1 MGLEQAIIDRISN
14 EASVSSKQVL
24 ATIHLLENDATI
36 PFIARY
42 RKEVT
47 GNLDEVQIRTI
58 SERQEYYKSLSER
71 RETIL
76 KSIEAQGK
84 LTDTLKS
91 GVLACYEK
99 AALEDLYLPYKPKK
113 KTKASL
119 AIDKGLEPLAHYIR
133 DQVAGDQSI
142 EEAAETYIDPEKNV
156 STREEAIEGA
166 LHIVAEWVSEEL
178 EVRKNL
184 REMFLKEGMV
194 VSKVNKDKIG
204 QKTKFEMYYDFR
216 EAVSKIPSHR
226 VLAVRRGVKE
236 QVLNHTI
243 EIDREKAI
251 HAITARLLKQD
262 DSIFSPFLNTA
273 IKDSYDRLLNPNLQ
287 GEIRSL
293 LKDRSDHEAINVFEE
308 NLTNLLLS
316 PPAGPIV
323 VMGVDPGFRTGC
335 KVAVVDAT
343 GKFLEHATIYPTEP
357 RVDFVGSEKILYR
370 LVQKH
375 GVQAIAI
382 GNGTGS
388 RETDT
393 FIKEFLRKYKNGE
406 ALGVVPSPEKKGEA
420 VSNCTAADVIP
431 PEPLQAEPPPESS
444 AAEHDLSETFDHGSM
459 SEPEVMTERLGEG
472 KTIEVVLAKGSDFV
486 STLVAGENDASEI
499 QTEVGASKNEPALE
513 EKSFPVRSETSP
525 GIETLPEERHEIFS
539 VMVNESGASVYSVSD
554 SARREF
560 SRLDLTVRGA
570 ISIARRLQDPLAELV
585 KIHPKSIGVG
595 QYQHDVDQ
603 KRLKD
608 GLEVAIESC
617 VNRVGVD
624 LNRASYELLRYCS
637 GINQR
642 TAKAIVDHRNSKGRF
657 GARTHL
663 MQVPGFGEKAF
674 EQAAGFLRIKD
685 GENPL
690 DATAVHPE
698 SYEVVERIARSLGLS
713 VNELIEKSQ
722 RVETL
727 DLQPF
732 VDEKVGLY
740 TLNDI
745 RQELLKPGRDPRDKF
760 VVPAFRDDVKDVAD
774 LGSGMVLEGT
784 VTNVT
789 NFGAFVDIGV
799 HQDGLVHVSELSARF
814 VQDPRDAVHVGEI
827 VKVKV
832 IGVDLAMKR
841 ISLSIKALLPERQK
855 EKPIKREN
863 DSRRTK
869 LSHTPRAAAAGAETA
884 GRTGQ
889 IQKTRVPI
897 PSAKKEKRVSRPP
910 VNQGIPAPKQFAKP
924 LQKTDPKH
932 KPEKK
937 TQPRKA
943 ESSLLVSTLPFDEQI
958 RLLQEKFSGIR

>member
-1 MGLEQAIIDRISN
+1 MGLEQVIIDRISN

-24 ATIHLLENDATI
+24 ATINLLENEATI

-58 SERQEYYKSLSER
+58 SERREYYKSLSER
-71 RETIL
+71 RGTIL
-76 KSIEAQGK
+76 NSIETQGK
-84 LTDTLKS
+84 LTEALKS
-91 GVLACYEK
+91 GILACFEK
-99 AALEDLYLPYKPKK
+99 ALLEDLYLPYKPKK

-119 AIDKGLEPLAHYIR
+119 AIDKGLEPLACYIR

-142 EEAAETYIDPEKNV
+142 EEAAEAYINPEKNV
-156 STREEAIEGA
+156 NTREEAIEGA

-236 QVLNHTI
+236 QVLSHSI

-251 HAITARLLKQD
+251 QTISARLLKQD
-262 DSIFSPFLNTA
+262 DSLFSPFLNTA

-293 LKDRSDHEAINVFEE
+293 LKERSDHEAIKVFEE
-308 NLTNLLLS
+308 NLANLLLS

-343 GKFLEHATIYPTEP
+343 GKFLEHATIYPTAP
-357 RVDFVGSEKILYR
+357 RIDFVGSEKILYR

-388 RETDT
+388 RETDA

-406 ALGVVPSPEKKGEA
+406 ALGVAPGLEIQGED
-420 VSNCTAADVIP
+420 VSECTAADVMTPETP
-431 PEPLQAEPPPESS
+431 PAEAPAEPS
-444 AAEHDLSETFDHGSM
+444 AAELVPSETSNHGPM
-459 SEPEVMTERLGEG
+459 SWPDVVAEGLGDSE
-472 KTIEVVLAKGSDFV
+472 TVEA
-486 STLVAGENDASEI
+486 LVAAEKDPVES
-499 QTEVGASKNEPALE
+499 QTEVGASVDKSALD
-513 EKSFPVRSETSP
+513 EKSFPVHSVTPPVMET
-525 GIETLPEERHEIFS
+525 IPEERHEIFS

-560 SRLDLTVRGA
+560 SKLDLTVRGA

-624 LNRASYELLRYCS
+624 LNRASTELLRYCS

-663 MQVPGFGEKAF
+663 MQVPGFGEKSF

-698 SYEVVERIARSLGLS
+698 SYAVVEKIARTLELS
-713 VNELIEKSQ
+713 VNELIEKNHQ
-722 RVETL
+722 VETL

-774 LGSGMVLEGT
+774 LGPGMVLEGT

-799 HQDGLVHVSELSARF
+799 HQDGLVHVSELSTKF

-841 ISLSIKALLPERQK
+841 ISLSIKALFPERPK
-855 EKPIKREN
+855 EKPIKRDD
-863 DSRRTK
+863 DSRRTRP
-869 LSHTPRAAAAGAETA
+869 SHAPRAAAAGAEAA
-884 GRTGQ
+884 GKTGS
-889 IQKTRVPI
+889 IQKTRVPF
-897 PSAKKEKRVSRPP
+897 PSVKKEKRISPPP
-910 VNQGIPAPKQFAKP
+910 VNRGIPVPKQFAKP
-924 LQKTDPKH
+924 HQKTDPTH

-937 TQPRKA
+937 TQLRKA
-943 ESSLLVSTLPFDEQI
+943 EPTIPVSTLPFDEQI

>member
-1 MGLEQAIIDRISN
+1 MALEQVIIDRIAK

-24 ATIHLLENDATI
+24 ATIHLLDNEATV

-58 SERQEYYKSLSER
+58 SERQEYYKSLLER
-71 RETIL
+71 RESIL
-76 KSIEAQGK
+76 NSIEAQRK
-84 LTDTLKS
+84 LTEELKS
-91 GVLACYEK
+91 GILACYEK
-99 AALEDLYLPYKPKK
+99 AALEDIYLPFKPKK

-119 AIDKGLEPLAHYIR
+119 AIEKGLEPLARYLS
-133 DQVAGDQSI
+133 DQAAGDQSI
-142 EEAAETYIDPEKNV
+142 EELAESYINSEKNV
-156 STREEAIEGA
+156 NTREEAIEGA

-178 EVRKNL
+178 EVRKNI

-194 VSKVNKDKIG
+194 VSKVNKDKID
-204 QKTKFEMYYDFR
+204 QKTKFEMYYDFH

-226 VLAVRRGVKE
+226 VLAIRRGVKE
-236 QVLNHTI
+236 QVLNHNI
-243 EIDREKAI
+243 EIDQEKAVQTI
-251 HAITARLLKQD
+251 SSRLLKEG
-262 DSIFSPFLNTA
+262 DSIFSPFLKTA

-287 GEIRSL
+287 SEIRAL
-293 LKDRSDHEAINVFEE
+293 LKERSDREAIHVFEE

-316 PPAGPIV
+316 PPAGPVV

-335 KVAVVDAT
+335 KVAVVDTT

-357 RVDFVGSEKILYR
+357 RIDIAGSEKTLYR

-388 RETDT
+388 READN

-406 ALGVVPSPEKKGEA
+406 PLGVGPSMEKKGEPESKGTVADGALPESPQAELLGA
-420 VSNCTAADVIP
+420 VSDPDPGGSEASDQAPMLETEAL
-431 PEPLQAEPPPESS
+431 PEPVGEGNAVEEASMKGPDFVETLVVPENVPAEAQAEVVELAPE
-444 AAEHDLSETFDHGSM
+444 
-459 SEPEVMTERLGEG
+459 PV
-472 KTIEVVLAKGSDFV
+472 
-486 STLVAGENDASEI
+486 
-499 QTEVGASKNEPALE
+499 PE
-513 EKSFPVRSETSP
+513 EKRLSVPSAKRPVVET
-525 GIETLPEERHEIFS
+525 IPEERHEIFS
-539 VMVNESGASVYSVSD
+539 VIVNESGASVYSASD

-560 SRLDLTVRGA
+560 PKLDLTVRGA

-608 GLEVAIESC
+608 GLEAAVESC

-624 LNRASYELLRYCS
+624 LNMASYELLRYCS

-642 TAKAIVDHRNSKGRF
+642 TAKAIVDYRNSKGRF

-663 MQVPGFGEKAF
+663 MQVPGFGEKSF

-698 SYEVVERIARSLGLS
+698 SYEVVGKIAGSLALS
-713 VNELIEKSQ
+713 VKDLIENNRQ
-722 RVETL
+722 VETL

-732 VDEKVGLY
+732 VDDKAGLY

-760 VVPAFRDDVKDVAD
+760 VVPAFREDVKDVAD
-774 LGSGMVLEGT
+774 LESGMILEGT

-799 HQDGLVHVSELSARF
+799 HQDGLVHVSELSDRF
-814 VQDPRDAVHVGEI
+814 VQDPRDAVHVGQI

-832 IGVDLAMKR
+832 IGVDVAMKR

-855 EKPIKREN
+855 EKSVQKEKDLQRAKP
-863 DSRRTK
+863 SRP
-869 LSHTPRAAAAGAETA
+869 LRASAASAEA
-884 GRTGQ
+884 TGKAPQ
-889 IQKTRVPI
+889 IQKTKVPF
-897 PSAKKEKRVSRPP
+897 SAVKKEKLVSPP
-910 VNQGIPAPKQFAKP
+910 PAPQRIQTAKQYVKP
-924 LQKTDPKH
+924 QQRTEPKN
-932 KPEKK
+932 KPENKS
-937 TQPRKA
+937 QPRKA
-943 ESSLLVSTLPFDEQI
+943 ESPLSVSTLPFDEQI